1 DGDARVRGRAVA
13 RDGPERAAAAAHE
26 TDQARTEDESIQRP
40 TPHDR
45 VTPLH
50 GAASIADFPGNG
62 PGECFVADRRA
73 RRRPD
78 GKSKQCPPNDPWP
91 TVGRGRAPMANQEV
105 LRIFNPAVAAPMGTV
120 VPRRSR
126 TGSARDDGKTARCR

>member
-1 DGDARVRGRAVA
+1 
-13 RDGPERAAAAAHE
+13 ERAAAAAHE

-78 GKSKQCPPNDPWP
+78 GKSKQSPANALWP
-91 TVGRGRAPMANQEV
+91 TVGRGGAPTASQNSA
-105 LRIFNPAVAAPMGTV
+105 LRMIRGRPSGADAP
-120 VPRRSR
+120 RWQIKRSSESLILR
-126 TGSARDDGKTARCR
+126 